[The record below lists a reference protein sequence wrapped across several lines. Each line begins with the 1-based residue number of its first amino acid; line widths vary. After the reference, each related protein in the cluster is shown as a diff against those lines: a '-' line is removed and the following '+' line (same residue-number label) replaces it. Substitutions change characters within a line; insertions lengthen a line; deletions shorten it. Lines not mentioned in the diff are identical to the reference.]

1 MKVSAVCFGQMRE
14 FLPPDAEG
22 NRATL
27 ELDDT
32 ARVLDL
38 VHMVGAPERLIYVL
52 LVNGERGRLEDP
64 LADGDEVTLMPP
76 YSGGSEDVVRCG
88 WALPSELMSEYHDT
102 EWGVPLRDDRG
113 QFEFLVLEGVQAGL
127 SWSTVLN
134 KRGNYR
140 DALDGFDPEKIARYD
155 ETKVEMLLINAGLI
169 RNRAKMN
176 AAVSNAKAFLEVR
189 DSMGSFSDYIWQFVD
204 GKPVVNGYKSMNAQ
218 TGEVLGE
225 ISPSKPEEIRGVVEA
240 ARKVQPEWAAIA
252 PPGRA
257 RHLRE
262 VRHRIYRHLD
272 DIVETI
278 SQECGKPHSEA
289 LAHDVMP
296 AVVGLQYM
304 ERMAPKWLR
313 HDHPGWLVG
322 PVMGLTSRVEYRPF
336 GVVGCIAPW
345 NYPFFLSL
353 MGVVPALLAGNT
365 VCLLYTSPSPRD

>member
-1 MKVSAVCFGQMRE
+1 MLPANAAPDWAAFSRDRDGGRRGKHYSCSMKVSAVCFGQMRE

-113 QFEFLVLEGVQAGL
+113 QFEFLVLEGVQAGR
-127 SWSTVLN
+127 SRSTALN
-134 KRGNYR
+134 RRGTHR
-140 DALDGFDPEKIARYD
+140 DARDGFDPEKIARYD

-204 GKPVVNGYKSMNAQ
+204 GEPVVNGYRSMDELPAE
-218 TGEVLGE
+218 TEA
-225 ISPSKPEEIRGVVEA
+225 SRAMSKDLKQRGF
-240 ARKVQPEWAAIA
+240 KF
-252 PPGRA
+252 
-257 RHLRE
+257 
-262 VRHRIYRHLD
+262 
-272 DIVETI
+272 
-278 SQECGKPHSEA
+278 
-289 LAHDVMP
+289 
-296 AVVGLQYM
+296 
-304 ERMAPKWLR
+304 
-313 HDHPGWLVG
+313 VG
-322 PVMGLTSRVEYRPF
+322 PTICYAHMQATGMVNDHIVSCWRYHEL
-336 GVVGCIAPW
+336 
-345 NYPFFLSL
+345 
-353 MGVVPALLAGNT
+353 ALG
-365 VCLLYTSPSPRD
+365 